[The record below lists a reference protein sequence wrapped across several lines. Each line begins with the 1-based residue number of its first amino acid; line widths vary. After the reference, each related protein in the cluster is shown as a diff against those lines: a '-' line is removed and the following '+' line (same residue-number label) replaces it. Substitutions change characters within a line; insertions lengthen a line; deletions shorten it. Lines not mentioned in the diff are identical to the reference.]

1 MNTIPKLLLIIRG
14 NNKKTDMTIANH
26 NGLSH
31 AAKATY
37 ESLLNSSLNVDFH
50 VVADNNDIWA
60 GCEKY
65 NPDYVIVD
73 GLWVVPEKF
82 NELSNIYPNIKWIVR
97 IHSELSFV
105 AQEGIFTDWLYKYLN
120 TPNTYV
126 VFNSK
131 KIYKTVK
138 NIVKPKQGKVFYL
151 PNLYQLNNKPLLKKE
166 RDSKK
171 IKIAIF
177 GAARILKNQLPQAVA
192 ALDFAERINKELE
205 LYININTKDPNGLPI
220 YLNIIH
226 LIKNHYSGRHNVQ
239 LVEWT
244 NHETFLKIMG
254 NVDICMQ
261 VSFTETFNLVCCDS
275 LEANTPII
283 GMKEIPWLHSIS
295 NSDPVNHKSIINAL
309 FRAYNFPRL
318 NVLLNTI
325 NLKRYHNKAIKI
337 WENLFNRQLRNL
349 K

>member
-1 MNTIPKLLLIIRG
+1 MATIPKLLLIIRG
-14 NNKKTDMTIANH
+14 NSKKADTSITNH

-37 ESLLNSSLNVDFH
+37 ESLLNSNLNVDFQ
-50 VVADNNDIWA
+50 VVSDNGDIWM

-82 NELSNIYPNIKWIVR
+82 QELSSMYPNIKWIVR
-97 IHSELSFV
+97 IHSELSFI

-120 TPNTYV
+120 TDNTYL

-131 KIYKTVK
+131 KIYSTIKH
-138 NIVKPKQGKVFYL
+138 IVKPRQDKVFYL

-166 RDSKK
+166 RDPKK

-226 LIKNHYSGRHNVQ
+226 LIKNHYSGKHNVQ

-244 NHETFLKIMG
+244 NHETFLKIMEQI
-254 NVDICMQ
+254 DICMQ

-275 LEANTPII
+275 LEASTPII
-283 GMKEIPWLHSIS
+283 GMNEIPWLHSIS
-295 NSDPVNHKSIINAL
+295 NSNPIKHESIVKAL

-325 NLKRYHNKAIKI
+325 KLKMYHRKALKV
-337 WENLFNRQLRNL
+337 WEKLFYQLRNN
-349 K
+349 